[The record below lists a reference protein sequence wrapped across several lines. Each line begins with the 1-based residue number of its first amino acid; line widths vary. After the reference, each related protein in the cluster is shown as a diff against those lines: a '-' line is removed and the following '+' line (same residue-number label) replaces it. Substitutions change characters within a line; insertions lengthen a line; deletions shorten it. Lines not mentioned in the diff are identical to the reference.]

1 MAREHVI
8 DPSVV
13 HHQWDLDLE
22 PLLVIDSGD
31 TVHFDI
37 KVAGEGQVWPGAS
50 YDDTRFDF
58 DTIYNLSGP
67 IWVNGAEPGDTLQV
81 DVLDLRHG
89 DWGWAAFLP
98 GFGLLPDDFP
108 HGYVRTFELKDSVA
122 EFAPGIRIPLA
133 PFCGTIGTHPGEPR
147 KNVPFPPHRGCGNI
161 DNRHLTSG
169 STVWIPVHVPGA
181 MFSCGDPHAAQGDG
195 EVSVTALEAPL
206 SGSMRF
212 TLHKRAI
219 SAPRFRVP
227 AGSAAIRAGG
237 YQATMG
243 ICSDLM
249 DGSRIAVRAMIEWL
263 TDACGLT
270 ADDAYLLCSLTG
282 DLRIVE
288 VVDAGVWNVAMTVP
302 QAVFDGGPQAV
313 FDGDY

>member
-22 PLLVIDSGD
+22 PLLAIDSRD

-50 YDDTRFDF
+50 YKDTRFDF

-98 GFGLLPDDFP
+98 GLGLLPDDFP

-219 SAPRFRVP
+219 GAPRFRVP
-227 AGSAAIRAGG
+227 AGSRAIRTGG

-243 ICSDLM
+243 ISPDLM

-302 QAVFDGGPQAV
+302 QAVFDG
-313 FDGDY
+313 DY